1 MQSQEKLGT
10 MPVGRLLIVMSVP
23 MMISMLVQALYNT
36 VDSMFVAHLSEDA
49 LTAVS
54 LAFPY
59 QNVMNAVGVGTGVG
73 VNALVSRLLG
83 KGDLKSAER
92 TANVQMF
99 LSLCYSVLFVIIGF
113 FCVEGFFTMQTDN
126 ADIIAY
132 GKKYLTICSTFAIG
146 MFYGQNLEKLLIAT
160 GNSVQSMIS
169 QAFGAVV
176 NIVLDPIMIF
186 GLGPI
191 PAMGVAG
198 AAWATVIGQV
208 LAALL
213 ALYFNFRCNKATRFH
228 FRQMLP
234 EAGIVKQIYAV
245 GIPSMLTVCLNSVIS
260 FGMNTIMLMFSTTA
274 AAVFGV
280 WLRLQ
285 YFAFMPVFGL
295 NNGTIAIYSYNLG
308 AGRFDRV
315 KKTLRL
321 ALLTAGGFTAAIA
334 LVYELI
340 PRTMLG
346 LFDASDYMLSIGVP
360 ALRMCAVSL
369 VFGGLSLIFSS
380 SFQSLGYS
388 GFTLLV
394 NVSRQAVLPLP
405 LAFVLARTGV
415 LTNVWYAIIIGE
427 VVTLG
432 IACLLSRYSMRKAR
446 QRLEARTQ
454 NG

>member
-1 MQSQEKLGT
+1 MQSQEKLGS
-10 MPVGRLLIVMSVP
+10 MPIGRLLIVMSVP

-73 VNALVSRLLG
+73 VNALVSHLLG

-92 TANVQMF
+92 TANIQMF
-99 LSLCYSVLFVIIGF
+99 LSLCYSVVFVFVGF
-113 FCVEGFFTMQTDN
+113 FCAEGFFAMQTDN
-126 ADIIAY
+126 AVIIAY
-132 GKKYLTICSTFAIG
+132 GKKYLTICSVFAIG

-191 PAMGVAG
+191 PSMGVAG

-208 LAALL
+208 LAALM

-234 EAGIVKQIYAV
+234 DAGIVRQIYSV

-260 FGMNTIMLMFSTTA
+260 FGMNTIMLTFSTTA

-315 KKTLRL
+315 KKALRL
-321 ALLTAGGFTAAIA
+321 ALLTGGGFTAAIA

-346 LFDASDYMLSIGVP
+346 LFDASEYMLYIGIP

-394 NVSRQAVLPLP
+394 NVARQAVLPLP

-415 LTNVWYAIIIGE
+415 LTNVWYAIIISE
-427 VVTLG
+427 VLTLG
-432 IACLLSRYSMRKAR
+432 IACILSRYAMRRAR
-446 QRLEARTQ
+446 LRAEARTQ
-454 NG
+454 NE